1 MITNSMPKVRV
12 KYFTLLREITGKKEE
27 EIEAETIRDLL
38 DSLISK
44 YGEELRDEVNSDR
57 EKIPGY
63 YHILVNGLNINLL
76 KNLDTELKDGYVVS
90 ILPPVGGG

>member
-1 MITNSMPKVRV
+1 MARVRV
-12 KYFTLLREITGKKEE
+12 KYFATLREMTGKREE
-27 EIEAETIRDLL
+27 EIQAKTVRDLL

-44 YGEELRDEVNSDR
+44 YGTKLEKELFEIG

-63 YHILVNGLNINLL
+63 YQIMVNGLNIRAF
-76 KNLDTELKDGYVVS
+76 KNLDTELKDGYVVA